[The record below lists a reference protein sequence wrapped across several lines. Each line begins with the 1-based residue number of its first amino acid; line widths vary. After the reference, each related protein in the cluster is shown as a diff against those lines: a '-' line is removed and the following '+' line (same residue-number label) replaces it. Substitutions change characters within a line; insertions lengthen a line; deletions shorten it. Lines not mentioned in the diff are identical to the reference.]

1 MSEGEY
7 MAVKLLIALDKSE
20 GAWHA
25 VEYVAKTFA
34 GTPEVEVT
42 LLHILGGLPP
52 AFWDDGHILSDKE
65 RENRQ
70 RLIDNWMAEREKD
83 WQGLVSKAEDV
94 LKAAGVGAVSS
105 RFKPKYYDEAEDIVN
120 EAEEGGFDTIVMGR
134 RGLGKAKS
142 LLLGSITNKVVQNS
156 RGRAVIVVE

>member
-1 MSEGEY
+1 MNEGDV

-20 GAWHA
+20 GAWRA

-34 GTPEVEVT
+34 RTPEVEVT

-70 RLIDNWMAEREKD
+70 RLIDNWQAEREKE
-83 WQGLVSKAEDV
+83 WQGLVSKATDV
-94 LKAAGVGAVSS
+94 LKAAGVPAVNAK
-105 RFKPKYYDEAEDIVN
+105 FTPKYYDEAEDIVN
-120 EAEEGGFDTIVMGR
+120 EAVEGGFGTIVMGR
-134 RGLGKAKS
+134 RGLGKAKT
-142 LLLGSITNKVVQNS
+142 LLLGSVTNKVVQNS
-156 RGRAVIVVE
+156 RGRAVIIVE

>member
-1 MSEGEY
+1 

-25 VEYVAKTFA
+25 VQYVADTFA
-34 GTPEVEVT
+34 RTPEVEVT

-52 AFWDDGHILSDKE
+52 AFWDDGHILSEKE

-70 RLIDNWMAEREKD
+70 RLIDNWQAEREKE
-83 WQGLVSKAEDV
+83 WQGLVSKATDV
-94 LKAAGVGAVSS
+94 LKAAGVPVVTS
-105 RFKPKYYDEAEDIVN
+105 RFKPKYYDEAEDIVT
-120 EAEEGGFDTIVMGR
+120 EAVEGDFGTIVMGR

-142 LLLGSITNKVVQNS
+142 LLLGSVTNKVVQNS
-156 RGRAVIVVE
+156 RGRAVIIVE